1 MKKENNKNFKKNYVV
16 KFLCKKTTLLY
27 KYYFGA
33 IYSKGNF
40 LVFALDKNFG
50 FCFIFYWGILKWVK
64 FILAMNNA
72 NKFKINLENFVFIV
86 CIILI
91 NSYTITAT
99 KKN

>member
-1 MKKENNKNFKKNYVV
+1 M
-16 KFLCKKTTLLY
+16 
-27 KYYFGA
+27 
-33 IYSKGNF
+33 
-40 LVFALDKNFG
+40 FALDKNFG
-50 FCFIFYWGILKWVK
+50 FLFFFYWGILKWVK

-99 KKN
+99 KNLNYFFKSKHKKIIELLRNEDNLNCSKNSL

>member
-50 FCFIFYWGILKWVK
+50 FLFYFLLGD
-64 FILAMNNA
+64 FEMS
-72 NKFKINLENFVFIV
+72 KIYFGNEQCKQI
-86 CIILI
+86 
-91 NSYTITAT
+91 
-99 KKN
+99 